1 MQFYMNRIA
10 RLIKSSKSDTGYHRW
25 RNSTGEI
32 LRDNARVRDMLRA
45 LSNICDWASLWKRY
59 RLITVKTVFAKKTHR
74 VSQSSHC
81 VGYISN
87 LYFIYLGHHFEFEF
101 PHFSETYVYGYPKV
115 YLGSYQS
122 STIILS
128 TIFNEVFL

>member
-45 LSNICDWASLWKRY
+45 LSNICD
-59 RLITVKTVFAKKTHR
+59 
-74 VSQSSHC
+74 
-81 VGYISN
+81 
-87 LYFIYLGHHFEFEF
+87 
-101 PHFSETYVYGYPKV
+101 
-115 YLGSYQS
+115 
-122 STIILS
+122 
-128 TIFNEVFL
+128 